1 MILGRVIGT
10 ITSTINHPFYDAK
23 KMLVVERI
31 DATGAPLADYVIAI
45 DTVDAGTGDRVL
57 VLDEGNGARRSS
69 PPRTPPSAPSS
80 SASSTPSRSRHSI
93 AGNLPWARRTRPSPP

>member
-23 KMLVVERI
+23 KLLVVERI
-31 DATGAPLADYVIAI
+31 DAAGAALPDYLIAV

-57 VLDEGNGARRSS
+57 VLDEGNGARQVVGSADAPVRSVIVGIIDEV
-69 PPRTPPSAPSS
+69 TVTA
-80 SASSTPSRSRHSI
+80 RHS
-93 AGNLPWARRTRPSPP
+93 